1 VSFLVVETS
10 LACSVAM
17 ISENY
22 SRCLSILRVF
32 TQPGSNSEVGKRNR
46 EVRFTPNTGHYREDQ
61 PCPKS
66 ANRRHVRRFA
76 PKFCTGEP
84 LELLDRISVAEFLT
98 SAPDAGSGLRRRLR
112 PEVSKTSSTAL
123 SSNEGELVRSITTC
137 APARLRMRHVLDS
150 ENGPDTDVGLVERRA
165 GDEGFDGH

>member
-1 VSFLVVETS
+1 MTVIEHRWSPDIGPASTRQHRPEPASS
-10 LACSVAM
+10 LTRDRLASGDGQH
-17 ISENY
+17 
-22 SRCLSILRVF
+22 SRD
-32 TQPGSNSEVGKRNR
+32 
-46 EVRFTPNTGHYREDQ
+46 VRFAPTSRHPQAVPACRL
-61 PCPKS
+61 S

-112 PEVSKTSSTAL
+112 PEVSKNSSTAL
-123 SSNEGELVRSITTC
+123 SSNEGELVRPITTC